1 MSPKGQSGEKSTRR
15 FSDKD
20 LKAVETSENAQVHF
34 KDCVVASKGFSEN
47 EKAAL
52 KVDSVAAF
60 KDYWEETNSAKE
72 KFDRSH
78 EKGCGLWAK
87 RYQSSA
93 AVIQPFVN
101 DFSPIIQIVRDFGA
115 PYGAIA
121 VGTMSLLFAVA
132 GNKNGIEK
140 SLASTLSSI
149 QDRLPGLKLY
159 QNIYN
164 ENAELDIALQSRIV
178 SAYRG
183 FMHFCIAATKYY
195 KSGGSRR
202 WLRALSPTGSLSD
215 TADEVQDDI
224 VQIRHL
230 CEELL
235 NKNVDIIKRSNME
248 LKQDNVDL
256 KAQITELQKGH
267 DYNRLNEV
275 QRFLN
280 LDEFSEEAHRK
291 EWDTHV
297 QAVDTDDDL
306 NAEILQQMRGPELD
320 SFRASEDYQSWR
332 YSKRSCLLI
341 LSGSN
346 DDSILGVHQC
356 WLSPIA
362 AAAVKHFDQQ
372 EPRPLY
378 AYYALP
384 QNGKLLHD
392 VVSVILLQLLR
403 QKSGAL
409 RDEKRHAE
417 LRSELGK
424 LNQRGMNEGDRVLAM
439 ERVALRVIDFF
450 DESETLYIVVD
461 RADRCRDFKT
471 VDHRKV
477 LLKIF
482 IKMVEAA
489 RCKLRVLTVINGHN
503 WRVENHQDELGAK
516 MKDRFILHTKDQEA
530 Y

>member
-1 MSPKGQSGEKSTRR
+1 M
-15 FSDKD
+15 
-20 LKAVETSENAQVHF
+20 
-34 KDCVVASKGFSEN
+34 
-47 EKAAL
+47 
-52 KVDSVAAF
+52 
-60 KDYWEETNSAKE
+60 
-72 KFDRSH
+72 
-78 EKGCGLWAK
+78 
-87 RYQSSA
+87 
-93 AVIQPFVN
+93 
-101 DFSPIIQIVRDFGA
+101 QI
-115 PYGAIA
+115 
-121 VGTMSLLFAVA
+121 
-132 GNKNGIEK
+132 
-140 SLASTLSSI
+140 
-149 QDRLPGLKLY
+149 
-159 QNIYN
+159 
-164 ENAELDIALQSRIV
+164 
-178 SAYRG
+178 
-183 FMHFCIAATKYY
+183 
-195 KSGGSRR
+195 
-202 WLRALSPTGSLSD
+202 
-215 TADEVQDDI
+215 
-224 VQIRHL
+224 
-230 CEELL
+230 
-235 NKNVDIIKRSNME
+235 
-248 LKQDNVDL
+248 
-256 KAQITELQKGH
+256 GH

-291 EWDTHV
+291 EWDTHA

-320 SFRASEDYQSWR
+320 SFRASDEYQSWR
-332 YSKRSCLLI
+332 HSERSCLLI

-346 DDSILGVHQC
+346 DDSILLIHQC

-362 AAAVKHFDQQ
+362 AAAVKDFDQQ
-372 EPRPLY
+372 KPRPLY

-384 QNGKLLHD
+384 QNGKLLHH

-409 RDEKRHAE
+409 RDENRHAE

-424 LNQRGMNEGDRVLAM
+424 LNQRGMNEGDRVLVM

-482 IKMVEAA
+482 IRMVEAA
-489 RCKLRVLTVINGHN
+489 RCKLRVLTVINGHS

-516 MKDRFILHTKDQEA
+516 MKDRFILCTKDQEA

>member
-1 MSPKGQSGEKSTRR
+1 M
-15 FSDKD
+15 
-20 LKAVETSENAQVHF
+20 
-34 KDCVVASKGFSEN
+34 
-47 EKAAL
+47 
-52 KVDSVAAF
+52 
-60 KDYWEETNSAKE
+60 
-72 KFDRSH
+72 
-78 EKGCGLWAK
+78 
-87 RYQSSA
+87 
-93 AVIQPFVN
+93 
-101 DFSPIIQIVRDFGA
+101 
-115 PYGAIA
+115 
-121 VGTMSLLFAVA
+121 
-132 GNKNGIEK
+132 
-140 SLASTLSSI
+140 
-149 QDRLPGLKLY
+149 
-159 QNIYN
+159 
-164 ENAELDIALQSRIV
+164 
-178 SAYRG
+178 
-183 FMHFCIAATKYY
+183 
-195 KSGGSRR
+195 
-202 WLRALSPTGSLSD
+202 
-215 TADEVQDDI
+215 
-224 VQIRHL
+224 
-230 CEELL
+230 
-235 NKNVDIIKRSNME
+235 
-248 LKQDNVDL
+248 
-256 KAQITELQKGH
+256 
-267 DYNRLNEV
+267 

-291 EWDTHV
+291 EWDIHA
-297 QAVDTDDDL
+297 QAVDADDEL

-320 SFRASEDYQSWR
+320 SFRASEDHQSWR

-346 DDSILGVHQC
+346 DVSILGVHHC

-362 AAAVKHFDQQ
+362 AAVVEDFDQQ
-372 EPRPLY
+372 KPRPLY

-417 LRSELGK
+417 LSSELGK

-461 RADRCRDFKT
+461 RADRCRDFRT

-477 LLKIF
+477 LIKVF

-530 Y
+530 YW